1 MHGQDAP
8 APHDDSAKHG
18 HGEPFS
24 PQEIVFFQAEDRSAA
39 KAIVSLMLGVFSLG
53 LLGSIAICL
62 VIRS

>member
-1 MHGQDAP
+1 MHGQHAH
-8 APHDDSAKHG
+8 APHDDSTRHG

-24 PQEIVFFQAEDRSAA
+24 PQEIDFFQAEDRSAA

-53 LLGSIAICL
+53 LMGSIAICL